1 MDDWQKAGKIAWQAL
16 NYGKSLIKINE
27 NLLEVVEKIE
37 NEIIKNNAF
46 PAFPVNV
53 SINEMA
59 AHFTPNDEKDLIF
72 KENDLVKLDVGVHVN
87 GFIGDNALTIDL
99 GNNKEL
105 SKASQLALN
114 EAVKLAKPGT
124 KIYEIGSVIEKTIK
138 EFGFNPIRNLS
149 GHGIEQYEQHS
160 GLTIPNYN
168 NNDNLEL
175 EENQIIAIEPFAT
188 NGVGLVQ
195 DGKPSNIFKVVNV
208 KPIRDN
214 ISRDVLRYIIQ
225 EYKTLPFAKRWLLK
239 KFDSFKVNF
248 ALRNLERESILHNY
262 PQLPEKSKGLVSQ
275 HEHTIMVKD
284 NPEILTKE

>member
-1 MDDWQKAGKIAWQAL
+1 MDDWQKAGKIAAQVL
-16 NYGKSLIKINE
+16 EYGKKLVKINE
-27 NLLEVVEKIE
+27 NILEVVEKIE
-37 NEIIKNNAF
+37 NEIIKNGAF

-53 SINEMA
+53 SINDMA
-59 AHFTPNDEKDLIF
+59 AHFTPNDEKDLVF

-99 GNNKEL
+99 GDNKDL
-105 SKASQLALN
+105 LKASQLALN
-114 EAVKLAKPGT
+114 EAVKLAKPGI
-124 KIYEIGSVIEKTIK
+124 KIHEIGKIIEKTIK

-160 GLTIPNYN
+160 GLTIPNYDN
-168 NNDNLEL
+168 DDNLEL
-175 EENQIIAIEPFAT
+175 EESQVIAIEPFAT
-188 NGVGLVQ
+188 NGMGLVQ

-225 EYKTLPFAKRWLLK
+225 EYKTLPFAKRWLFK

-262 PQLPEKSKGLVSQ
+262 PQLPEKSQGLVSQ
-275 HEHTIMVKD
+275 HEHTIRVKD

>member
-53 SINEMA
+53 SINDMA